1 MYYDLS
7 SMTTTENLAE
17 DIKRFILRNN
27 LINVNGVGAEQE
39 ISTKLALPRVVTLV
53 MNNLVELSQQTGGQ
67 QAVYNLATEASNLD
81 VLNVETPRP
90 ELAVLPEQGAELVK
104 SVQKDQYFGTI
115 NSVVS
120 TTGIEQKTVVDLINL
135 VMPVTLGMLGKQVAT
150 NNWGPED
157 LAQSLQTQHRDLATP
172 AATEHVLL
180 PMQEQW
186 VPRPAPVTATRPQP
200 ATTSYST
207 TNKWLIAALVM
218 ATAELGYIIGSETK
232 LANKEST
239 VSRPDTNN
247 YSTPTANVSNNGV
260 WDPNNPAALA
270 ANGNFDRSGGGYVY
284 GEAGVPAVLK
294 LKDGLQQIIGAN
306 STENKLY
313 QFLVD
318 PRAEVD
324 KESPVKGW
332 IGFDRIYFE
341 SSKAVLTNESM
352 WQLSNVASIL
362 KTFPT
367 AKVRI
372 GGYTDNSGNPIS
384 NLRLSR
390 ERAESARATLIKFG
404 VDPNSVEAV
413 GYGSLDNIASNDT
426 PDGRSLN
433 RRVSIRVVD
442 K

>member
-1 MYYDLS
+1 MITNEL
-7 SMTTTENLAE
+7 LAD
-17 DIKRFILRNN
+17 DIKRFILRND
-27 LINVNGVGAEQE
+27 LINVKEVGVEQE
-39 ISTKLALPRVVTLV
+39 ISTKLALPRVISLV
-53 MNNLVELSQQTGGQ
+53 MTNLAELSEQTGGQ
-67 QAVYNLATEASNLD
+67 QAVYNMVEEARKLD
-81 VLNVETPRP
+81 VLNVETAKQEVAVMP
-90 ELAVLPEQGAELVK
+90 ERGTELIK
-104 SVQKDQYFGTI
+104 SVQKDRYFGTI

-120 TTGIEQKTVVDLINL
+120 TTGIEQKTVTDLINL
-135 VMPVTLGMLGKQVAT
+135 VVPVTLGMLGKQATT
-150 NNWGPED
+150 NNWGPGD
-157 LAQSLQTQHRDLATP
+157 LAQALQTQSREMAP
-172 AATEHVLL
+172 AAATEHVLL
-180 PMQEQW
+180 PMREQW
-186 VPRPAPVTATRPQP
+186 LPSPTQTTAAVPRPAATI
-200 ATTSYST
+200 SS
-207 TNKWLIAALVM
+207 TNKWLIAALII

-232 LANKEST
+232 KANSET
-239 VSRPDTNN
+239 TLIRPNTDNYTTPAVS
-247 YSTPTANVSNNGV
+247 VSNRGV
-260 WDPNNPAALA
+260 WDPNNPAALT
-270 ANGNFDRSGGGYVY
+270 ANGNFDRAGGGYVY
-284 GEAGVPAVLK
+284 GDAGVPAVLK

-318 PRAEVD
+318 PRTEVD
-324 KESPVKGW
+324 KESPTKGW

-362 KTFPT
+362 KTFPN

-372 GGYTDNSGNPIS
+372 GGYTDTSGSPLF
-384 NLRLSR
+384 NLKLSR

-433 RRVSIRVVD
+433 RRVSIRVIN

>member
-1 MYYDLS
+1 MITS
-7 SMTTTENLAE
+7 ENLAE
-17 DIKRFILRNN
+17 DIKRFILRND
-27 LINVNGVGAEQE
+27 LINVKGVGVEQE
-39 ISTKLALPRVVTLV
+39 ISTKLALPRVITLV
-53 MNNLVELSQQTGGQ
+53 MGNLAELSEQTGGQ
-67 QAVYNLATEASNLD
+67 QAVYNMANEASQLD
-81 VLNVETPRP
+81 VLDVEKAKQEVALMP
-90 ELAVLPEQGAELVK
+90 ERGAELVK
-104 SVQKDQYFGTI
+104 SVQKDRYFGTI

-120 TTGIEQKTVVDLINL
+120 TTGIKQDTVVDLINL
-135 VMPVTLGMLGKQVAT
+135 VVPVTLGMLGKQVAA
-150 NNWGPED
+150 NQWGPDE
-157 LAQSLQTQHRDLATP
+157 LAQSLQTLSREMPPPVTTQP
-172 AATEHVLL
+172 ALL
-180 PMQEQW
+180 PLQEQW
-186 VPRPAPVTATRPQP
+186 LPTLTHETTPPPRFRPASTV
-200 ATTSYST
+200 ST
-207 TNKWLIAALVM
+207 TNKWLIAALVV

-232 LANKEST
+232 KASNDTAAISPNTESYAT
-239 VSRPDTNN
+239 S
-247 YSTPTANVSNNGV
+247 TANMSNNGV
-260 WDPNNPAALA
+260 WDPNNPAALT

-284 GEAGVPAVLK
+284 GDAGVPAVLK

-318 PRAEVD
+318 PRLEVD
-324 KESPVKGW
+324 KVSPSKGW

-362 KTFPT
+362 KTFPN

-372 GGYTDNSGNPIS
+372 GGYTDTSGDPAF
-384 NLRLSR
+384 NLKLSR

-404 VDPNSVEAV
+404 VDPNSIEAV

-433 RRVSIRVVD
+433 RRVSIRVID